1 MISLARVVAI
11 AGLSFLLG
19 GCGLTLQQKAAV
31 QRFATTTSTF
41 ATLSSAE
48 FVTSRRDLIEMNM
61 LRVQLGDDAVT
72 PDRVDTLFTVDRVK
86 ARVDAV
92 AALKDYGELL
102 NALATNSQT
111 SELMN
116 AADGFVGSLRKV
128 PGVGLSDEKAA
139 VISTVVQ
146 QVGGL
151 IIEYMRAKAIREV
164 VTTTHQPVLAVV
176 EQVRRDFDLKADH
189 WSLGYAVTIEGLK
202 SAADIAARS
211 PGAAAQAAVIGQARV
226 LADQNKKR
234 FDALATELAASV
246 SSLREAQITLRH
258 AVQSRDI
265 SIEEIQSY
273 AARIEDLVK
282 VYKILR
288 AP

>member
-1 MISLARVVAI
+1 MAI
-11 AGLSFLLG
+11 DA
-19 GCGLTLQQKAAV
+19 
-31 QRFATTTSTF
+31 
-41 ATLSSAE
+41 SSARHLLQHRLHRYTG
-48 FVTSRRDLIEMNM
+48 FVVCKRLEAREDFASYDFFAGTRDQPVIDKERSALIE
-61 LRVQLGDDAVT
+61 QSAGAYLGFPKRRFKLPPVSL
-72 PDRVDTLFTVDRVK
+72 VCLFD
-86 ARVDAV
+86 
-92 AALKDYGELL
+92 
-102 NALATNSQT
+102 
-111 SELMN
+111 
-116 AADGFVGSLRKV
+116 
-128 PGVGLSDEKAA
+128 
-139 VISTVVQ
+139 ISTVVQ

-151 IIEYMRAKAIREV
+151 IIEYMRAKAIQEV

-234 FDALATELAASV
+234 FDALATEIAASV
-246 SSLREAQITLRH
+246 SSLREAQINLRH

-265 SIEEIQSY
+265 TIEEIQTY
-273 AARIEDLVK
+273 AARIEELVK